1 MGGWSLARVKQRNL
15 KLTVCRLADL
25 PAPRWIPGGPKA
37 TDISRYRSLSGELRP
52 HGLAGA
58 LLQQFAGVLRKNV
71 IHLCQIAFGESPTR
85 RTRVRL
91 SLFGRLRAG
100 DNGGHRGA

>member
-1 MGGWSLARVKQRNL
+1 MVGRPEAIHMSE
-15 KLTVCRLADL
+15 
-25 PAPRWIPGGPKA
+25 KA
-37 TDISRYRSLSGELRP
+37 TCGSACEPLDPRQHEGTDIRRYRSLFDELRP
-52 HGLAGA
+52 HGESGA

-71 IHLCQIAFGESPTR
+71 IHLCQIAFGEPPPR